1 MPRLASAASLT
12 LVLAAAAP
20 AFAQPVAYGPPGE
33 AAPAVI
39 VAAAPELPRWSVGL
53 DLSSI
58 SLADKNTPDQ
68 KTEWGGGGLQL
79 GFRLF
84 PHWELGVDLTGA
96 TEKRA
101 DGNDGR
107 RLMLPMLTA
116 KWHPAPYARWDFYVL
131 GGVGGAAIYDASEK
145 DPKSDRASA
154 ALGVG
159 VERRFGHLGISAEL
173 RALGVSPVKSDSQ
186 AMPLVSTTTT
196 TPPPAADNGYAG
208 GAFSVGVSYDF

>member
-1 MPRLASAASLT
+1 MLRLASAAF
-12 LVLAAAAP
+12 VLAAAAP

-68 KTEWGGGGLQL
+68 KTEWGGGGLQI

-84 PHWELGVDLTGA
+84 PHWELGLDLTGA

-101 DGNDGR
+101 DGGDGR

-131 GGVGGAAIYDASEK
+131 GGVGGAAIYDASVK
-145 DPKSDRASA
+145 DPRSDRASA

-159 VERRFGHLGISAEL
+159 IERRFGHLGVAAEL
-173 RALGVSPVKSDSQ
+173 RAIGVSPVNADAQPQ
-186 AMPLVSTTTT
+186 AMPLVSTTTMP
-196 TPPPAADNGYAG
+196 TPADNGYG
-208 GAFSVGVSYDF
+208 GGSFSVGVAYEF